1 MEIIVIVRIGNL
13 LVPNNNYVKFEE
25 WLMPILDKLLEEQNK
40 NGVVWTPSKII
51 HRLLEASFWRLFGQR
66 ILDFCDRLGLE
77 IKDESS
83 IYYWAAKWAQ
93 WNIGPHTTAT
103 IYCLAIAGTTSQWF
117 LPLWRMEVLETCSS
131 FTPLKIQVPFL
142 SYVWGHW
149 QYSTFR
155 LGGRHPW
162 GPKTYQQAGNEKR
175 QHRFHQFDLSLDST
189 AVAAHN

>member
-1 MEIIVIVRIGNL
+1 MADAYLGQVAWGAEQEWCCL
-13 LVPNNNYVKFEE
+13 DPKQNYSQVAWIDFLK
-25 WLMPILDKLLEEQNK
+25 
-40 NGVVWTPSKII
+40 
-51 HRLLEASFWRLFGQR
+51 SFFGQR
-66 ILDFCDRLGLE
+66 ISAFCDRLGLE
-77 IKDESS
+77 INDESS

-103 IYCLAIAGTTSQWF
+103 IYSLAIAGTTSQWF